1 MKMLGLVIAVST
13 LLSSGMAAA
22 QAWQFD
28 QSHTR
33 VGFTVDHMGFSTV
46 VGDFRQFD
54 GAVQYDPKQPAALKV
69 NFEIDTKS
77 IDSGWE
83 ARDEHLRKAEFFNV
97 EKFPKMTFTSTA
109 VKVVSDTR
117 SQVTGNLTLLGVTKP
132 VTLEVTLNK
141 TAINPITKLQTAG
154 ITATTTIKR
163 SDWGMTTYVPAVG
176 DEIPVR
182 IDAELTPA
190 VTAQQ

>member
-1 MKMLGLVIAVST
+1 MKKIGLVVAIAS
-13 LLSSGMAAA
+13 LLSSGVVSA
-22 QAWQFD
+22 QAWEFD
-28 QSHTR
+28 KSHTR
-33 VGFTVDHMGFSTV
+33 VGFTVDHLGFSTV

-54 GAVQYDPKQPAALKV
+54 GRVQYDPKQPAGLKV

-77 IDSGWE
+77 IDSGWA
-83 ARDEHLRKAEFFNV
+83 ARDEHLRKADFFNV

-109 VKVVSDTR
+109 VKVLGDNK

-141 TAINPITKLQTAG
+141 LDINPITKTQTAG

-163 SDWGMTTYVPAVG
+163 SDWGMTTYAPAVG
-176 DEIPVR
+176 DDIPVR
-182 IDAELTPA
+182 IDAELTPVQGA
-190 VTAQQ
+190 K